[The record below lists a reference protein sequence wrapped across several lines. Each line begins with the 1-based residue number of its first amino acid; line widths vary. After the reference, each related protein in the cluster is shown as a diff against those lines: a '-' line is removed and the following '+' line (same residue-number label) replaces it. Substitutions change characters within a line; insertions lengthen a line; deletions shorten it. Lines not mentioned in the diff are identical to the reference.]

1 MTVTREPDPT
11 PDAGSAPTGLL
22 AEIRDAI
29 SLRTVGLVLGVLFVQ
44 LAFVFSYVGAFHHPT
59 PHQIPVAVVA
69 PAQAEQLAMKLNGLP
84 GEPLSAMAL
93 ADRAT
98 AEQQLKAGTISAVL
112 VVDVNGTQDTLLVAS
127 GAGAS
132 VAPAVQQVIST
143 VEAAQQRTVTVTDLV
158 PLQTGDGRGLTGFY
172 LVIGWIVGG
181 YLMAALLG
189 VAKGARPANHRRAL
203 VRLMAALLY
212 AVISGLGGA
221 LVVDQLLGALTG
233 HFFALW
239 GIGTLLVFTAAAVT
253 MALQVAA
260 GVLGIGLT
268 VLLFVVLG
276 NPTAGGAYQASLL
289 PGFWRVLSPA
299 LPNGAG
305 TDAVR
310 GVVYLGGTG
319 VTGSLLVIAV
329 YAVFGTVVALVGSN
343 LFARRAART
352 AG

>member
-1 MTVTREPDPT
+1 MTVARESDPT
-11 PDAGSAPTGLL
+11 PAAPASTGLL

-69 PAQAEQLAMKLNGLP
+69 PAQAEQLAAKLSGLP
-84 GEPLSAMAL
+84 GQPLSAVTSS
-93 ADRAT
+93 DRAT
-98 AEQQLKAGTISAVL
+98 AEQQLRNGTISAVL
-112 VVDVNGTQDTLLVAS
+112 VVDPSGTQDTLLVAS

-132 VAPAVQQVIST
+132 VATAVQQVMT
-143 VEAAQQRTVTVTDLV
+143 DVEASQQRTIMVTDVV

-203 VRLMAALLY
+203 IRLMAALLY
-212 AVISGLGGA
+212 AVVSGLGGA

-253 MALQVAA
+253 MALEVVA

-310 GVVYLGGTG
+310 SVVYLGGTG
-319 VTGSLLVIAV
+319 VTGSLLIIAAYGV
-329 YAVFGTVVALVGSN
+329 VGTVVALVGTN

-352 AG
+352 AA